1 MVRYYLYC
9 DQSLSN
15 PFQQVRGSRHPAL
28 GCLGWGVA
36 LGRSVTAPPLQVLTV
51 FQRSLT
57 TMQIQIQGLIQ
68 FALPLFPTAE
78 VRGWGEPGPYAPH
91 LCSLSCPALP

>member
-1 MVRYYLYC
+1 M
-9 DQSLSN
+9 
-15 PFQQVRGSRHPAL
+15 
-28 GCLGWGVA
+28 
-36 LGRSVTAPPLQVLTV
+36 TAPHSPPLQALTV

-78 VRGWGEPGPYAPH
+78 VRGAGSQGPMPP
-91 LCSLSCPALP
+91 LCSPSCPALP